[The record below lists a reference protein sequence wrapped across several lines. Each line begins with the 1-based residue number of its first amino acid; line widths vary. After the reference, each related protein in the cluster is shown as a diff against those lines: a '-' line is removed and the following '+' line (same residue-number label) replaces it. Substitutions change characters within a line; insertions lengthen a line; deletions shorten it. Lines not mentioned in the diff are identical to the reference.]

1 MYEIAALKP
10 PFRAPDMASLYK
22 KVQKGIFERIPKVYS
37 DELQSVIAELL
48 KVQASFRPSCQQILN
63 MGSVMKNGENGMVE
77 KKRSK
82 ANLLNTIELPK
93 NLRSLKQ
100 MLPKANYENGGEHRL
115 LRGQSAGIQRI
126 TPPIEIGN
134 LRPFRQLSRKIDEA
148 KDKNEII
155 ETNERNVLLPRPK
168 SYNIRTRN
176 SKEFNEI
183 RRTPEIE
190 EKEEKKKRLLKN
202 LQNIPNLP
210 AMNLLISPRPS
221 SARNKIGSIVPN
233 IGNRPQSQIT
243 NRNNSNNHNSNG
255 GNNQNNNIEYML
267 SNPKLEKRVIPVKNA
282 QLLKRP
288 SSGTNL
294 RGNTNVTT
302 ISKNNLVIH
311 RINSPITISRNNL
324 EQYNKKIDNLNLG
337 STKNRHLPI
346 SLEPISKAKD
356 DYIRKN
362 NFEEKLFKKNEIKGF
377 NGEIVSAKENEKNYS
392 NRDLKN
398 LESDRNGK
406 TLKKPV
412 TAPTGYRPSNNAVL
426 SKPSLLHQP
435 NNNFHVIL
443 KSKK

>member
-1 MYEIAALKP
+1 MYEMAALKP

-63 MGSVMKNGENGMVE
+63 MGSVMKNGENGLVE

-100 MLPKANYENGGEHRL
+100 MLPKANYENVGEHK
-115 LRGQSAGIQRI
+115 LRGQSAGTQR
-126 TPPIEIGN
+126 TTQPIEIGN
-134 LRPFRQLSRKIDEA
+134 LRPIRQLSRKIEGT
-148 KDKNEII
+148 KDKNDII
-155 ETNERNVLLPRPK
+155 ETNERNVFLPRPK

-176 SKEFNEI
+176 SREFNEMNKI
-183 RRTPEIE
+183 PEIE
-190 EKEEKKKRLLKN
+190 EKEEKTKKLLKN
-202 LQNIPNLP
+202 LQNMPSLP
-210 AMNLLISPRPS
+210 IMNVLISPRPS
-221 SARNKIGSIVPN
+221 SARIKIGSIVPN

-243 NRNNSNNHNSNG
+243 KRNTINNNN
-255 GNNQNNNIEYML
+255 GNNIQVNNNEYIML
-267 SNPKLEKRVIPVKNA
+267 GNPKLEKRIIPVKNA

-288 SSGTNL
+288 SSGANL
-294 RGNTNVTT
+294 RGNANGVTVST
-302 ISKNNLVIH
+302 KNNLAIH
-311 RINSPITISRNNL
+311 RVSSPITINKNNFD
-324 EQYNKKIDNLNLG
+324 QYNKKIENYNLG
-337 STKNRHLPI
+337 STKNKSIPI

-362 NFEEKLFKKNEIKGF
+362 NFEEKLLKKNEIKGY
-377 NGEIVSAKENEKNYS
+377 NGEIFSAKENEKNYS

-412 TAPTGYRPSNNAVL
+412 TAPTGYRPSNNAML
-426 SKPSLLHQP
+426 SKPSLLLQP